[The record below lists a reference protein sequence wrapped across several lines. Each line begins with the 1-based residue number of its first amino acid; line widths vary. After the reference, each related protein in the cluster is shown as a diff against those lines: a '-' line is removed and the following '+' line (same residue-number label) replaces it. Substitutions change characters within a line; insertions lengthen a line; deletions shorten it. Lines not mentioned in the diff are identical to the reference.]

1 MSRQT
6 PGPSVTSRELALLGT
21 FSEQHRGLS
30 LTQLSQRSGLPLTT
44 THRLVAEL
52 VAGGALQRLN
62 SGQYVIG
69 RRMWDIGMLSPVQ
82 SGLRQLASPFL
93 HDIYVATLATVHLAV
108 RDGLETLYVDRL
120 SGRKSVPVV
129 SQIGSRLPL
138 HATGVGKVLLA
149 HAPSDVQG
157 AVLSHLRP
165 VTPHTVTDASQLRH
179 QLARVRREGY
189 AQTSEEMTLRA
200 ASIAVPVTALDGN
213 VIAALGVVVPRLD
226 HHRSRLIAS
235 LLVASRGIARS
246 IPPSVDP
253 VELISEAHATTD

>member
-149 HAPSDVQG
+149 HAPPDVQEQ
-157 AVLSHLRP
+157 AMAQLRP
-165 VTPHTVTDASQLRH
+165 LTAHTITDPRQLQQ
-179 QLARVRREGY
+179 QLARVRRDGY

-200 ASIAVPVTALDGN
+200 ASIAVPVTAVTGE

-226 HHRSRLIAS
+226 HQRSRLVAS

-246 IPPSVDP
+246 IPPTLDP
-253 VELISEAHATTD
+253 LELTGEARDQQS